1 MNLQV
6 NVANH
11 QKVLPLDESLL
22 QELERSGRQAVD
34 AILGSHCR
42 GESPSLGTL
51 EEVEVALVDDETCAR
66 VHQDFMDIPGAT
78 DVITFG
84 HGEIVIGVETAGR
97 QAKEYGEPVRREL
110 FRYLVH
116 GLLHLAGHEDES
128 AEDRKLM
135 EATQETLV
143 AELWPDDQE

>member
-1 MNLQV
+1 MSLQV

-11 QKVLPLDESLL
+11 QGLVSLDESLL
-22 QELERSGRQAVD
+22 RELERSGRRAAD
-34 AILGSHCR
+34 AILKTHCL
-42 GESPSLGTL
+42 GASPPLRTL
-51 EEVEVALVDDETCAR
+51 EEVEVALVDDETSAR

-78 DVITFG
+78 DVITFE

-97 QAKEYGEPVRREL
+97 QADEYGEPVRREL

-128 AEDRKLM
+128 AEDRKVM
-135 EATQETLV
+135 EAAQEALV
-143 AELWPDDQE
+143 AELWQD